1 MLLEWLKSMGLCL
14 SLLFMLGLW
23 INIALTAKC
32 SNFLRNFNAHGCEEC
47 FSLRSSVVSF
57 LTSMTNTLF
66 WDAWVLCLVWFLVLV
81 CRCLGFVVF
90 FLNIPLRSRV
100 QNRPGKNANCVCSRK
115 KKQIGS
121 QLCLEKEEIWISLSL
136 PHSSLDSP
144 LSISIDFDQH
154 TVELLNCQNLIVLS
168 DKPFR
173 CCWDICQD

>member
-14 SLLFMLGLW
+14 SLLFMLELS
-23 INIALTAKC
+23 IDIALTTKC
-32 SNFLRNFNAHGCEEC
+32 SNFLHNFNAHGCEEC

-66 WDAWVLCLVWFLVLV
+66 WDVWVLCLVWFLVLV
-81 CRCLGFVVF
+81 CCCLGFF
-90 FLNIPLRSRV
+90 LFLLNIPLRSRV
-100 QNRPGKNANCVCSRK
+100 QNRPGKKRQLRLQQK

-121 QLCLEKEEIWISLSL
+121 WLCLEKEEIWISLSL

-144 LSISIDFDQH
+144 LSISIAFDQH
-154 TVELLNCQNLIVLS
+154 TVELLNCQNLILLS
-168 DKPFR
+168 DKAFR